1 MSIVGISGFK
11 PIQPVLAPKTEAV
24 TGGADAKG
32 KASFSDMFQSAIK
45 DVDSM
50 QRDANQ
56 KIEGLLTGQ
65 DGIAPHDTMLAL
77 EKADI
82 AFQLMNQVRT
92 KLITAYQEIMR
103 TQI

>member
-1 MSIVGISGFK
+1 MTIDRITGFQ
-11 PIQPVLAPKTEAV
+11 PIQPVIAPKTEVV
-24 TGGADAKG
+24 TGGGEAKG
-32 KASFSDMFQSAIK
+32 KASFSEMFQSAIK

-56 KIEGLLTGQ
+56 KIEGLMTGQ

-82 AFQLMNQVRT
+82 AFQLMNQVRS

-103 TQI
+103 TQV